1 MVAAIHFEGGKAMSQ
16 GPKIT
21 KKKISRAKSVLQDLP
36 ELDTRKTRPE
46 AAAILEADFRR
57 ALRKGYDPAEL
68 SRILKKE
75 GIIIPAYLIEQ
86 YSLEADES
94 SKSSKPKRQRKKQ
107 EQTIPQKTATAATSF
122 VKPDMPDEEL

>member
-1 MVAAIHFEGGKAMSQ
+1 MSQ

-75 GIIIPAYLIEQ
+75 GIIIP
-86 YSLEADES
+86 
-94 SKSSKPKRQRKKQ
+94 R
-107 EQTIPQKTATAATSF
+107 TS
-122 VKPDMPDEEL
+122 